1 MLRLI
6 KPSTRDIFERKSSKL
21 KRLEALEEIAGR
33 FLVLNEAQARVETV
47 QKKVLGQQKHRIA
60 LHWL

>member
-33 FLVLNEAQARVETV
+33 FVVLNEAQARVEIG
-47 QKKVLGQQKHRIA
+47 QKKVLG
-60 LHWL
+60 

>member
-6 KPSTRDIFERKSSKL
+6 KPSTRDNFERKSSKL

-33 FLVLNEAQARVETV
+33 FLVLNEAQARVEIG
-47 QKKVLGQQKHRIA
+47 QKKVLG
-60 LHWL
+60 